1 MAKESAFQAGLIK
14 EIKQR
19 FPGSVIL
26 KNDASYTQG
35 FPDLLILHKKK
46 WAALECK
53 KNASALRQPN
63 QQYYVDELGKM
74 SYARFIYPENKE
86 EVLGELQQAFG
97 SRRTACLS
105 RSEQISLDKL

>member
-1 MAKESAFQAGLIK
+1 MAKESEFQAGLIK

-26 KNDASYTQG
+26 KNDANYIQG

-53 KNASALRQPN
+53 KDVNTLKQPN
-63 QQYYVDELGKM
+63 QQYYIEQLGKM
-74 SYARFIYPENKE
+74 SYANFVYPENKE
-86 EVLGELQQAFG
+86 EILGELQQAFG
-97 SRRTACLS
+97 SGRTTRVP
-105 RSEQISLDKL
+105 RS